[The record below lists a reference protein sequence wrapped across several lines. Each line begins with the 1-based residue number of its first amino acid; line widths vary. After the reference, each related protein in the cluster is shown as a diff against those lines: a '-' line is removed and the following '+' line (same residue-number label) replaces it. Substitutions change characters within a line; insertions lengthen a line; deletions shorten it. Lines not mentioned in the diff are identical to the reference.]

1 MAQHIKYLS
10 QRKNPRKNEV
20 RLKFKLYSIEFS
32 QTQKRL
38 RKPTKVTN
46 GIQCYV
52 QVIIN
57 MFILLMKLIKY
68 GLL

>member
-1 MAQHIKYLS
+1 M
-10 QRKNPRKNEV
+10 

-46 GIQCYV
+46 GIQRYV
-52 QVIIN
+52 KVIIN